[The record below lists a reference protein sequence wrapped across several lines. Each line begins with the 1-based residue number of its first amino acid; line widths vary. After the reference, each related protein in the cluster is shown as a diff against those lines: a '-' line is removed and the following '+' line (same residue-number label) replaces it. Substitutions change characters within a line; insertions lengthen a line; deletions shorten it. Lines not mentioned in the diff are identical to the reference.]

1 MLNRLTLFPP
11 SVRPS
16 RVKRTLLKS
25 KIHRA
30 RVTGADVHYEGS
42 VSIDPNLMRQ
52 ADIVPFEK
60 VAIWDVTNGARI
72 ETYAIPGKE
81 GSGSVCINGA
91 AAHLVHVD
99 DIVIIGSYAEYDD
112 AVAKGHQPTL
122 LMVDPDNKNNI
133 LGK

>member
-1 MLNRLTLFPP
+1 M
-11 SVRPS
+11 
-16 RVKRTLLKS
+16 
-25 KIHRA
+25 
-30 RVTGADVHYEGS
+30 EE
-42 VSIDPNLMRQ
+42 
-52 ADIVPFEK
+52 ADILPFEK
-60 VAIWDVTNGARI
+60 VSIWDVTNGARI

-99 DIVIIGSYAEYDD
+99 DVVIIGSYAEYDD
-112 AVAKGHQPTL
+112 AEIKEHHPKL

>member
-1 MLNRLTLFPP
+1 MTSL
-11 SVRPS
+11 RPS
-16 RVKRTLLKS
+16 YKSPAVKRTLLKS

-30 RVTGADVHYEGS
+30 RVTGADINYEGS
-42 VSIDPNLMRQ
+42 VSIDRNLMRE
-52 ADIVPFEK
+52 ADILPFEK

-91 AAHLVHVD
+91 AAHLVCVE
-99 DIVIIGSYAEYDD
+99 DIVIIGSYAEYEESEI
-112 AVAKGHQPTL
+112 KTHQPIL

>member
-1 MLNRLTLFPP
+1 M
-11 SVRPS
+11 
-16 RVKRTLLKS
+16 KRTLLKS

-42 VSIDPNLMRQ
+42 VSIDQNLMRE
-52 ADIVPFEK
+52 ADILPFEK

-81 GSGSVCINGA
+81 GSGCVCINGA

-112 AVAKGHQPTL
+112 AVAREHQPTL
-122 LMVDPDNKNNI
+122 LMVDSDNKNKV